1 MLANVTNNICSTVVE
16 HLTQKSKIKGSIPP
30 FSTGRE
36 KMAMKIPNRVE
47 PTKQSLL
54 SKLFRFKGRPLAV
67 IIRLG
72 WKCRT
77 SDEHP
82 GVDLINILWRKF
94 TYSLL

>member
-1 MLANVTNNICSTVVE
+1 MAGACNTVVE
-16 HLTQKSKIKGSIPP
+16 HLTQKSKIKSSIPAV
-30 FSTGRE
+30 STGRE
-36 KMAMKIPNRVE
+36 KMAIKIPNRVE

-54 SKLFRFKGRPLAV
+54 SKLSRFKGRPLAS
-67 IIRLG
+67 IFRLG

-82 GVDLINILWRKF
+82 GVDLIKLLRRKF